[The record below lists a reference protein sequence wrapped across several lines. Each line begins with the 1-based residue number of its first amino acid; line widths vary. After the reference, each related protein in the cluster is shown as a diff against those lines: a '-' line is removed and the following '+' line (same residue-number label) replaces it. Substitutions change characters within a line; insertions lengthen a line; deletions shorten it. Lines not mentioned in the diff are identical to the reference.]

1 MGSKRRPLRLLPGHL
16 GASVSAL
23 VDGQLDEESTERAW
37 EHVLVCPPCRRLV
50 DHETSLKRRLAQF
63 AEGPRAGEPS
73 DQLIGSLRDLDL
85 TAAAWADTQEIENG
99 GRTLRRAGIALVGA
113 GSVSAAVFGL
123 TTLGGPTGTPAT
135 SIGGSGSSTVPT
147 RATVAPAAAVQGRL
161 PGWTAS
167 GRPGGPTRAHFAG
180 RP

>member
-1 MGSKRRPLRLLPGHL
+1 MGPMRRPLRLLPGHL

-37 EHVLVCPPCRRLV
+37 EHVVVCPPCRRLV
-50 DHETSLKRRLAQF
+50 EHETSLKRRLARF

-73 DQLIGSLRDLDL
+73 DRFIGSLRDLDP
-85 TAAAWADTQEIENG
+85 AAIDWAQTDEVENG
-99 GRTLRRAGIALVGA
+99 SRTLRRAGIAIVGA

-123 TTLGGPTGTPAT
+123 SALGGPAGPPTT
-135 SIGGSGSSTVPT
+135 SIGGSTSFPT
-147 RATVAPAAAVQGRL
+147 RATVAPVGTVHGRL
-161 PGWTAS
+161 PGWTATS
-167 GRPGGPTRAHFAG
+167 RPGGPTRAHLAG